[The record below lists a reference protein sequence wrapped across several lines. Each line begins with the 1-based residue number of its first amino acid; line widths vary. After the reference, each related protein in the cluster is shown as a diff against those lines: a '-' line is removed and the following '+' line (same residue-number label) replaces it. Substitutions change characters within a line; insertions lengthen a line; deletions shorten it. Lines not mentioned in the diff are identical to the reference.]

1 VILFSLQVVA
11 EFSLS
16 KNFDINM
23 GASLI
28 LNSKIEN
35 RSSIYQKQKAASISY
50 EAAFYLY
57 KMRMITVAI

>member
-1 VILFSLQVVA
+1 
-11 EFSLS
+11 
-16 KNFDINM
+16 M

-57 KMRMITVAI
+57 KMRMTTVAI